1 MFCGKCGALIS
12 DKSIFCTECGAKMND
27 SAGSAANAGSNSAP
41 TVHKQ
46 TAKAPEPI
54 KNKPSS
60 KLICPECGAKN
71 KPLDMTCIQC
81 GSDIDKSKLKIK
93 CPMCKSV
100 MNGDYGICPVCK
112 WDIEHARWSSSEA
125 QYEWN
130 NGSSTTAPLSP
141 ANYNSYSGNSA
152 HSSGGKIGIIVGLSI
167 AVFLTAVFLFYMY
180 KTENQQ
186 ALELYNMAY
195 NSLYDTDVT
204 YISSTTKNMIDNA
217 ADQAD
222 SIFVSDKTKE
232 KISKLRQEGLDY
244 QRLAEVESL
253 IQNNAGRNITA
264 IKEKMDKI
272 SSQSAKNDERY
283 TDILPYIKATEFK
296 MENKKWADEKLAEL
310 KSDHSDT
317 IQSWNRN
324 HNIHYYTGAAYFISG
339 DEEGMEIMLEDYD
352 GNYQYLNIYYNYDEG
367 SAWDK
372 SLGEL
377 RHLLEN
383 NETPC
388 VMAAIAAEN
397 YDDLDRIFLYS
408 YRNK

>member
-27 SAGSAANAGSNSAP
+27 SAGSADNAGSNSAP

-46 TAKAPEPI
+46 TAKAPKSI

-71 KPLDMTCIQC
+71 KPFDTTCIQC

-112 WDIEHARWSSSEA
+112 WDIEHVRWSSSKA

-141 ANYNSYSGNSA
+141 ANYNSYAGNSA

-167 AVFLTAVFLFYMY
+167 AAFLTAIFLFYMY

-195 NSLYDTDVT
+195 NSLYNTDVT

-222 SIFVSDKTKE
+222 SRFVSDKTKE
-232 KISKLRQEGLDY
+232 KISKLHQEGLDY
-244 QRLAEVESL
+244 QRLAEIERL

-264 IKEKMDKI
+264 IKEKMDTI
-272 SSQSAKNDERY
+272 SSQNVKNDERY

-296 MENKKWADEKLAEL
+296 MENKKWADEELAEL
-310 KSDHSDT
+310 KSYSSDT

-367 SAWDK
+367 SSWDK

-397 YDDLDRIFLYS
+397 YDDLDRIFSYS